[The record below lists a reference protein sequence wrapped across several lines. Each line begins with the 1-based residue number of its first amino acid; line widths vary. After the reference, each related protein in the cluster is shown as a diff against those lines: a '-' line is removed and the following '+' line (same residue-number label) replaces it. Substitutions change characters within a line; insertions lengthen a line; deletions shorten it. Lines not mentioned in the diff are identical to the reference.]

1 MNIQKDFLWVEKYR
15 PQTISDCI
23 LPVRLLKTFKS
34 FIKEGDHS
42 HLLLTGTAG
51 TGKTT
56 VAKALCNDM
65 DRFTYFLNGSD
76 ENGIDTFRTTIKDF
90 ATRGSIDGRKK
101 TIIVDEADYLN
112 KRTIQPALRSFLE
125 EYAHICKFIFTMNNP
140 SLIISPLISRCHV
153 VSFSY
158 TVEEKKEVAKKYQE
172 RLKEILKLENI
183 EYDSDKT
190 LLKLIINKFPDFRA
204 VINSCQGY
212 ASSDGKIDI
221 GILASTKTHE
231 DYEGLPDAL
240 RHKEFKKLEDYAIR
254 FSSDESS
261 IFYRELF
268 NVLKVSARDESSIF
282 NLILI
287 IGDYQK
293 YHSNVADKYI
303 HILSC
308 LVQIMSENII

>member
-1 MNIQKDFLWVEKYR
+1 MEIQKDFLWVEKYR
-15 PQTISDCI
+15 PQTIKDCI
-23 LPVRLLKTFKS
+23 LPSRLSKSFRS
-34 FIKEGDHS
+34 FIKDDDHP

-65 DRFTYFLNGSD
+65 NRLVYFLNGSD

-101 TIIVDEADYLN
+101 TLIVDEADYLN

-125 EYAHICKFIFTMNNP
+125 EYAHVCKFIFTMNNP

-158 TVEEKKEVAKKYQE
+158 TTEEKKEVAKKYQD
-172 RLKEILKLENI
+172 RLKEILSAENV

-190 LLKLIINKFPDFRA
+190 LLKLIINRFPDFRA

-212 ASSDGKIDI
+212 ASNENKIDL

-231 DYEGLPDAL
+231 DYDGLPDAI
-240 RHKEFKKLEDYAIR
+240 RNKEFKKLEEYAIR
-254 FSSDESS
+254 YASDESS
-261 IFYRELF
+261 VFYRELF
-268 NVLKVSARDESSIF
+268 NVLKGSAKDESSMF
-282 NLILI
+282 NLVLV

-293 YHSNVADKYI
+293 YHSSVADKYI